1 MTFSIVAHDRA
12 TNAWGVAVASK
23 FVAAGSVVPFAE
35 VGGAIAT
42 QSYANLAYRPDGLA
56 LLAQGISADDAVEQL
71 TQPDPERELRQLGIA
86 DAGGTAATFTGSEC
100 FDWAGGIVG
109 DGYCCQGNIL
119 TGADVIEAMAATF
132 EATDGDL
139 GRRLTHAL
147 LADDAKGGDRRGR
160 QAATV
165 LVAQADAGYG
175 AGSDIAIDLRVDDH
189 PQAATELLRLLELHE
204 LVFPR
209 PGSLVF
215 EPITDDLANEI
226 RTALDQLGFEVE
238 ACGAYDE
245 PLGRALSDWVGVEN
259 LESRW
264 SDQPLIE
271 ALVLAEL
278 RRAASAK
285 Y

>member
-1 MTFSIVAHDRA
+1 M
-12 TNAWGVAVASK
+12 
-23 FVAAGSVVPFAE
+23 

-42 QSYANLAYRPDGLA
+42 QSYANLAYGPDGLA

-71 TQPDPERELRQLGIA
+71 TQPDPERELRQLGMV
-86 DAGGTAATFTGSEC
+86 DANGTAATFTGSEC

-119 TGADVIEAMAATF
+119 TGADVIEAMAASF

-147 LADDAKGGDRRGR
+147 LAGDAKGGDRRGR
-160 QAATV
+160 QAAAV

-175 AGSDIAIDLRVDDH
+175 AGSDIAVDLRVDDH

-204 LVFPR
+204 LVFR
-209 PGSLVF
+209 
-215 EPITDDLANEI
+215 DLALSCSSRSPMTSLI
-226 RTALDQLGFEVE
+226 RSERHSTNLVSMSKLTAPTTNRS
-238 ACGAYDE
+238 DE
-245 PLGRALSDWVGVEN
+245 HYLIGWAFEN

-278 RRAASAK
+278 RRAASTQ